1 MHSVMVQGVDT
12 VRGYLRKVP
21 ISRLTMLVNITIIL
35 LLAHT
40 FARLTWQVA
49 GGSGVSSSY
58 TAALPGFQT
67 DRRSNAPSL
76 SELAALHLLGEVN
89 AEIEPENIEP
99 VEAPETRL
107 NLELKGLFAVNR
119 PEAAM
124 AIIATEGRDEKS
136 YHVGDN
142 VAGAATVHQIL
153 SDRVILKRGGRF
165 EALMLPKDLLTD
177 QKSKR
182 TRPRTTVSREPA
194 GQVRRLPGVRD
205 RIQNN
210 PQEALNMIKAAPVL
224 ENGTLK
230 GYRVMPGKERQLF
243 ARAGLR
249 PNDVVTQVNGI
260 PLSDTEQLG
269 KVMQQ
274 LGSNSRVDVTVE
286 RNGQPVTL
294 SVELE

>member
-1 MHSVMVQGVDT
+1 MHSVMVQRFDSVW
-12 VRGYLRKVP
+12 GYLRKVP
-21 ISRLTMLVNITIIL
+21 VSRVTLLANILIIL

-40 FARLTWQVA
+40 FARLTWQLV
-49 GGSGVSSSY
+49 GGSSASSSH
-58 TAALPGFQT
+58 TAVLPGFQT
-67 DRRSNAPSL
+67 DKRSDVPSL
-76 SELAALHLLGEVN
+76 SELAALHLLGEAN
-89 AEIEPENIEP
+89 AKLEPVDNEA

-107 NLELKGLFAVNR
+107 NLELKGLFAVSR

-124 AIIATEGRDEKS
+124 AIIAADGRDEKS

-153 SDRVILKRGGRF
+153 PDRVILKRGGRF
-165 EALMLPKDLLTD
+165 EALILPKELLMD
-177 QKSKR
+177 KKSATTQR
-182 TRPRTTVSREPA
+182 QPAATRPSSVP
-194 GQVRRLPGVRD
+194 VRRLPGVRD

-210 PQEALNMIKAAPVL
+210 PQEALKMIQAAPVL
-224 ENGTLK
+224 ENGTVK
-230 GYRVMPGKERQLF
+230 GYRLMPGRERQLF

-286 RNGQPVTL
+286 RNGQPITL